1 VGYRPLTELLDKE
14 SVEYGINIIDHA
26 SEPLKESVIVMRQL
40 TQALQ
45 KLQSIFY
52 MPAEEQ
58 PE

>member
-1 VGYRPLTELLDKE
+1 MRSTRRGRAD
-14 SVEYGINIIDHA
+14 IIDHA
-26 SEPLKESVIVMRQL
+26 IPPLKEGIDVMRQL